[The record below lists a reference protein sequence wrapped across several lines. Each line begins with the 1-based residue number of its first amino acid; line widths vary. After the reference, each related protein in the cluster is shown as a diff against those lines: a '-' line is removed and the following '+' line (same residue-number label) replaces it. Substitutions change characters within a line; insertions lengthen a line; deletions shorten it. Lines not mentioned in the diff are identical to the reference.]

1 VWFPRGPALKWRIRS
16 AALRPSLRYGFQQVE
31 ASPTLVRYRCGDL
44 EARVFHG
51 PRSHELGFEIEREAP
66 RSLLRCINP
75 LEASERSK
83 LRGIR
88 PVASEGERFDI
99 SESIALSDPS
109 AADCYR
115 NPMVRTPSAVNTFPR
130 QLADLV
136 RRYGERAL
144 SNDPAFYKVLRQ
156 QHKVSVEQYRL
167 EARCSQ
173 IRPKAEAAFRE
184 GRYREAAELYREIRA
199 GLTPAE
205 IKKLAITEKR
215 SLGGT

>member
-1 VWFPRGPALKWRIRS
+1 MVSQLLIYQRVRLCANRLWFDLD
-16 AALRPSLRYGFQQVE
+16 YGFQQVE

-51 PRSHELGFEIEREAP
+51 PRSHELGFEIERE
-66 RSLLRCINP
+66 
-75 LEASERSK
+75 
-83 LRGIR
+83 
-88 PVASEGERFDI
+88 GERFDI
-99 SESIALSDPS
+99 SEIIALSDPS
-109 AADCYR
+109 AADRYH
-115 NPMVRTPSAVNTFPR
+115 NPMVRTPSAVNTFLQ

-136 RRYGERAL
+136 RRCGERAL
-144 SNDPAFYKVLRQ
+144 RNDPACYEMLRQ
-156 QHKVSVEQYRL
+156 QQKVSVEQYWFDM
-167 EARCSQ
+167 RCSQ

-205 IKKLAITEKR
+205 IKKLAIAEKR